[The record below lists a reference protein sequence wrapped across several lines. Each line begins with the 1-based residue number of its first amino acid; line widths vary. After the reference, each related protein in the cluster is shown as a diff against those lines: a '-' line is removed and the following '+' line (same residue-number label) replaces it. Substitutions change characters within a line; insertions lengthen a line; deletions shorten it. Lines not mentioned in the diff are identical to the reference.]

1 MYTNFLD
8 FIFPTKNRWH
18 LIEPTFQSFLK
29 QTNQNFNLLIV
40 DNSDMAEQE
49 ILAQRLIAKYRDKLH
64 IKYHRTGG
72 LNMLDNWDKGYSLSD
87 ADYCYLVTDKIV
99 LDVNAVKIFSEGTER
114 FPEIDI
120 FLFSITGNT
129 FWEKKKSKDLLKL
142 TLDDMS
148 HFFNACWGSELKAF
162 LKREFKN
169 ELIRKYKRIIHFV
182 GGDVDEVYLGLMNRK
197 EFASIHYSIIQSRNH
212 MVGSVGRSGEYG
224 GDIYKRYLQE
234 HQLDYDNLYPFAPV
248 NVPNN
253 WNGMYNDL
261 FATARLCGYPCD
273 VSQINKVNYIIGL
286 YISLIQFQRLYQV
299 ARPQDFLKLHN
310 YIEENNLQFSPEINR
325 CFRFYAENYT
335 TRDYRLPIPHPTKH
349 SKWTPYL
356 EAIFSVKKRN
366 GVKYIR
372 LFGFSF
378 CFSPRK

>member
-1 MYTNFLD
+1 M
-8 FIFPTKNRWH
+8 
-18 LIEPTFQSFLK
+18 IEPTFQSFLK

-99 LDVNAVKIFSEGTER
+99 LDVNAVKIFSEGTKR

-129 FWEKKKSKDLLKL
+129 FWEKKKSKDLLQL

-162 LKREFKN
+162 LKRDFKN
-169 ELIRKYKRIIHFV
+169 KLIKQYGKIIHFV
-182 GGDVDEVYLGLMNRK
+182 GGDVDEVYLALMNS
-197 EFASIHYSIIQSRNH
+197 ATYTAINYNIIQQRNN

-224 GDIYKRYLQE
+224 GNIYKRYLQD
-234 HQLDYDNLYPFAPV
+234 HHLDYDNLYPYAPV
-248 NVPNN
+248 NIANN

-261 FATARLCGYPCD
+261 FATAKLCNYPCD
-273 VSQINKVNYIIGL
+273 KNQINKVNYIIGL

-299 ARPQDFLKLHN
+299 SNPNDFLKLHN
-310 YIEENNLQFSPEINR
+310 YIEENNLQFHPEINN
-325 CFRFYAENYT
+325 CFRYYANHYT
-335 TRDYRLPIPHPTKH
+335 IQDFRLPVKKERSHNKFSPL
-349 SKWTPYL
+349 L
-356 EAIFSVKKRN
+356 EKIFSVKKEN
-366 GVKYIR
+366 GKKIIRCLGFKLYIKR
-372 LFGFSF
+372 
-378 CFSPRK
+378 

>member
-1 MYTNFLD
+1 M
-8 FIFPTKNRWH
+8 
-18 LIEPTFQSFLK
+18 IEPTFQSFLK

-99 LDVNAVKIFSEGTER
+99 LDVNAVKIFSEGTKR

-129 FWEKKKSKDLLKL
+129 FWEKKKSEDLLKL

-310 YIEENNLQFSPEINR
+310 YIEENNLQFHPEINN
-325 CFRFYAENYT
+325 CFRYYANHYT
-335 TRDYRLPIPHPTKH
+335 IQDFRIPVKKECTHNKFSPL
-349 SKWTPYL
+349 L
-356 EAIFSVKKRN
+356 EKIFSVKKEN
-366 GVKYIR
+366 GKKIIRCLGFKLYIKR
-372 LFGFSF
+372 
-378 CFSPRK
+378 

>member
-1 MYTNFLD
+1 M
-8 FIFPTKNRWH
+8 
-18 LIEPTFQSFLK
+18 IEPTFQSFLK
-29 QTNQNFNLLIV
+29 QTSQNFNLLII
-40 DNSDMAEQE
+40 DNSDMPEQE
-49 ILAQRLIAKYRDKLH
+49 ILAQRLISKYRDKLH
-64 IKYHRTGG
+64 IKYYRTGG

-87 ADYCYLVTDKIV
+87 AEYCYLVTDKIV
-99 LDVNAVKIFSEGTER
+99 LDSNAVKIFSEGTKH

-142 TLDDMS
+142 TLDEMS
-148 HFFNACWGSELKAF
+148 HFFNACWGGELKAF

-182 GGDVDEVYLGLMNRK
+182 GGDVDEVFLGLMNRA
-197 EFASIHYSIIQSRNH
+197 EFASIHYSIIQSRNC

-224 GDIYKRYLQE
+224 GDIYKRYLRE
-234 HQLDYDNLYPFAPV
+234 HQLNYDNLYPFAPV
-248 NVPNN
+248 NIPNN
-253 WNGMYNDL
+253 WNGMFNDL
-261 FATARLCGYPCD
+261 FATAHLCGYPCD

-299 ARPQDFLKLHN
+299 PRPQDFLKLHN
-310 YIEENNLQFSPEINR
+310 YIEENNLQFHPEINR

-335 TRDYRLPIPHPTKH
+335 IRDYRLPIPSKH
-349 SKWTPYL
+349 SKWTPWL

-366 GVKYIR
+366 GVKYIH

-378 CFSPRK
+378 NLSRGK

>member
-1 MYTNFLD
+1 M
-8 FIFPTKNRWH
+8 
-18 LIEPTFQSFLK
+18 IEPTFQSFLK

-99 LDVNAVKIFSEGTER
+99 LDVNAVKIFSEGTKR

-129 FWEKKKSKDLLKL
+129 FWEKKKSEDLLQL

-162 LKREFKN
+162 LKRDFKN
-169 ELIRKYKRIIHFV
+169 KLIKQYGKIIHFV
-182 GGDVDEVYLGLMNRK
+182 GGDVDEVYLALMNS
-197 EFASIHYSIIQSRNH
+197 ATYTAINYNIIQQRNN

-224 GDIYKRYLQE
+224 GNIYKRYLQD
-234 HQLDYDNLYPFAPV
+234 HHLDYDNLYPYAPV
-248 NVPNN
+248 NIANN

-261 FATARLCGYPCD
+261 FATAKLRNYPCD
-273 VSQINKVNYIIGL
+273 KNQINKVNYIIGC

-299 ARPQDFLKLHN
+299 SNPNDFLKLHN
-310 YIEENNLQFSPEINR
+310 YIEENNLQFHPEINN
-325 CFRFYAENYT
+325 CFRYYANHYT
-335 TRDYRLPIPHPTKH
+335 IQDFRLPVKKERSHNKFSPL
-349 SKWTPYL
+349 L
-356 EAIFSVKKRN
+356 EKIFSVKKEN
-366 GVKYIR
+366 GKKIIRCLGFKLYIKR
-372 LFGFSF
+372 
-378 CFSPRK
+378 